1 METDP
6 ERSGTG
12 KGNRLDMR
20 DYYLTFLDDKV
31 DKMQI
36 FNALA
41 DAGLKD
47 FVLTEQF
54 NATSEKNCYSCE
66 YGRKAAYC
74 SYDDA
79 YCDEADTN
87 GECACWRAST
97 VAENAQVDHF
107 RETTK
112 KIELME
118 E

>member
-1 METDP
+1 
-6 ERSGTG
+6 
-12 KGNRLDMR
+12 MR

-47 FVLTEQF
+47 FVITETEQF
-54 NATSEKNCYSCE
+54 TYENWK
-66 YGRKAAYC
+66 R
-74 SYDDA
+74 
-79 YCDEADTN
+79 
-87 GECACWRAST
+87 T